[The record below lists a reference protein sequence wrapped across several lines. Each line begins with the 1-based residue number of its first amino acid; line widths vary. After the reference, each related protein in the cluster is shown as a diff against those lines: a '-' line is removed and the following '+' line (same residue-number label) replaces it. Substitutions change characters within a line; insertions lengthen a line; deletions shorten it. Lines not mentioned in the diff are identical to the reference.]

1 MKNYGIRAGVTAV
14 AASVLFVSASW
25 ADLADYSQDFE
36 GLDSTSPTALSD
48 DGWLVFGNVFNSS
61 GGYLYGYGPNPA
73 PNGDEAFSNVAVGQG
88 GTGQGAQQM
97 NVFNDYNNADHGSTT
112 NVIEANVFQEQ
123 NIAAADIG
131 STWTFSFD
139 AALGN
144 IADRSTALAFI
155 KTLDPSNGYATTTFL
170 TVDMTS
176 IPSTWNPYSIEILI
190 TEGLSGQIM
199 QFGFLNTA
207 SDYEPS
213 GIFYDNV
220 SFVGDGLPVELM
232 EFSVD

>member
-14 AASVLFVSASW
+14 AASALFVSASW

-61 GGYLYGYGPNPA
+61 GGYLFGYGPDPA
-73 PNGDEAFSNVAVGQG
+73 PNNSGAFCNVAVGDG

-97 NVFNDYNNADHGSTT
+97 VVFNDYNNTTQHDTT
-112 NVIEANVFQEQ
+112 NIIEANVFHEQ
-123 NIAAADIG
+123 IIGAADIG

-139 AALGN
+139 ATLGD

-155 KTLDPSNGYATTTFL
+155 KTLDPNNGFTLSNFL

-176 IPSTWNPYSIEILI
+176 IPSAWNPYSIEILI
-190 TEGLSGQIM
+190 TAGLSGQIM

-207 SDYEPS
+207 SAYEPS
-213 GIFYDNV
+213 GILYDNV